1 MCRFV
6 SRHASSPRQRPVYA
20 AKPTQALFTATSVV
34 ISGRRTYPWPRCTSS
49 CASCLANPPMGM
61 SASAS
66 ATGRVANSSH
76 QGPPLNATICLR
88 VVGAAMEVPEGRLWT
103 LCRIPWSPVQHRLG
117 CQPSDIASLLVTD
130 PSPNVTF
137 ASRALPRVGS
147 PRIFDSPALSPQ
159 EVYMRLVGHRCIDA
173 DMQVVVVA
181 AELTVGDRKRMRS
194 SRQLRENTNKG
205 IAPDLRMVSA
215 SMWCSSGSMGSK
227 GRTRTVAVC

>member
-1 MCRFV
+1 MRRFV
-6 SRHASSPRQRPVYA
+6 YGSLGLPWRCRKVDSGLYAEFLGVRCSIGWVVSR
-20 AKPTQALFTATSVV
+20 ATSRASWLP
-34 ISGRRTYPWPRCTSS
+34 IPR
-49 CASCLANPPMGM
+49 AGP
-61 SASAS
+61 SAD
-66 ATGRVANSSH
+66 
-76 QGPPLNATICLR
+76 
-88 VVGAAMEVPEGRLWT
+88 
-103 LCRIPWSPVQHRLG
+103 WS
-117 CQPSDIASLLVTD
+117 
-130 PSPNVTF
+130 VTF

>member
-1 MCRFV
+1 MFVLGMCPKVDVR
-6 SRHASSPRQRPVYA
+6 SRQLSQFDEHASSLEDTCEASMVPISALDSMPDSLESGA
-20 AKPTQALFTATSVV
+20 ATAGLSAFVIARATSRASWLP
-34 ISGRRTYPWPRCTSS
+34 IPR
-49 CASCLANPPMGM
+49 AGP
-61 SASAS
+61 SADWS
-66 ATGRVANSSH
+66 V
-76 QGPPLNATICLR
+76 TI
-88 VVGAAMEVPEGRLWT
+88 
-103 LCRIPWSPVQHRLG
+103 
-117 CQPSDIASLLVTD
+117 
-130 PSPNVTF
+130 